1 MQIAGDIFSISE
13 DLRNIVHSNI
23 KNQAYY
29 IQKLLVDKLDNC
41 KGKGKGYIEK
51 HIKEIQ
57 DAYQQ
62 EDIEMKEPE
71 TKGKQ

>member
-1 MQIAGDIFSISE
+1 MQTTGDISSISE
-13 DLRNIVHSNI
+13 DLRNIVQSNM
-23 KNQAYY
+23 KNQAYH

-41 KGKGKGYIEK
+41 KGKGNSYAKR
-51 HIKEIQ
+51 HIKKIQ